1 MKKLPVWEYSYLI
14 HSPCQDVKIIYRS
27 PRRGASGLFYDPK
40 GRMGERAKKTRVT
53 PLETP
58 DAARWIKRFHRAVF
72 LCAQCNCSVQKS
84 LRRPC
89 RGLNF

>member
-14 HSPCQDVKIIYRS
+14 HSPCQDVEKNIKRL
-27 PRRGASGLFYDPK
+27 RRGASGLFYDPK
-40 GRMGERAKKTRVT
+40 GRVVKRAKKIRVT

-72 LCAQCNCSVQKS
+72 FVHGLTVQFKKAS
-84 LRRPC
+84 GGPA
-89 RGLNF
+89 GG